1 MPLRRSLIVFSI
13 ISCACIPAVLAHGA
27 VPADF
32 IEIRT
37 MDKTIK
43 VEARYASDWNFMG
56 RPVAGYA
63 ANKCYLTKKAASALS
78 KVQKLLRK
86 KNLGLLAFDCFRPA
100 RAVADFVAWT
110 KNSKDSDMKP
120 IFYPNEPKESLIERG
135 YISDRSGH
143 SRGSTIDLTIIDN
156 QRLKPPAKAWPELQF
171 REEKT
176 DCRSQQNIS
185 STGQLDMGTMFDCFS
200 LRANTLNSE
209 ISSASKANR
218 KILLDAMESSGFSN
232 YEKEWWHFTLKDEPF
247 KDAYF
252 DFPIE

>member
-1 MPLRRSLIVFSI
+1 MSSRRSLLVFSL
-13 ISCACIPAVLAHGA
+13 ISYVCMPAVLAHGA
-27 VPADF
+27 IPADF
-32 IEIRT
+32 VEIRSVN
-37 MDKTIK
+37 KTIE
-43 VEARYASDWNFMG
+43 VEARYASDWNFIG
-56 RPVAGYA
+56 RPAAGYL
-63 ANKCYLTKKAASALS
+63 ANKCYLTKKAALALS

-110 KNSKDSDMKP
+110 KNTKDSDMKP
-120 IFYPNEPKESLIERG
+120 IFYPDEPKESLIERG
-135 YISDRSGH
+135 YIADRSGH
-143 SRGSTIDLTIIDN
+143 SRGSTIDLTIIDTR
-156 QRLKPPAKAWPELQF
+156 RLKPPAKAWPLLQF

-176 DCRSQQNIS
+176 DCRSQSNIS
-185 STGQLDMGTMFDCFS
+185 STSQLDMGTMFDCFS
-200 LRANTLNSE
+200 VLANTLNPE
-209 ISSASKANR
+209 ISITAKSNR